1 MLHGVRVLL
10 YSKRV
15 NAVRDSVV
23 VLERRANAQALDA
36 ATQSRRIRR

>member
-23 VLERRANAQALDA
+23 VERRANAQALDA